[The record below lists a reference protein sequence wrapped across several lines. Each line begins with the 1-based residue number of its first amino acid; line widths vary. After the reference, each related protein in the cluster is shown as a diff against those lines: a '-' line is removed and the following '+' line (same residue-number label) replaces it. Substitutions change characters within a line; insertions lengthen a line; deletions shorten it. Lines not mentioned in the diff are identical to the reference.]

1 MLGCRWFFLSVV
13 LIGVVCTTMYGL
25 GLGVH
30 GAEFLSFSLDF
41 EVCLISLIHKIPL
54 GEEGVPGVFLFLF
67 FFTFFYLL

>member
-1 MLGCRWFFLSVV
+1 
-13 LIGVVCTTMYGL
+13 MYGL